1 MNRPHLFYLLLL
13 SVLLTPVASALTL
26 NDDDSVSIW
35 SEAELLVDEN
45 KSYHFFQFLDAQ
57 IPMDTPQGIPNLG
70 LLESPIWIRL
80 NLENQSSDTRFLL
93 EAAYPHLNRLDV
105 HLYRYEQDKWQ
116 SFDLI
121 DLPLKERNDTNRFP
135 ALQFS
140 MEKGE
145 KLLLVMKVQ
154 TDYPVRLPITLGSLI
169 DAKQAQ
175 LERDSVVLVSL
186 GILLSLMLYNLFI
199 FFSTRQIKYFY
210 YCFNLLFLQG
220 FFFLDLG
227 LLDYW
232 WPQTHWLNDIKV
244 WAVTVCIAFVFAILF
259 AQSFLR
265 LPKYYP
271 KWNKWFMGLTVMVG
285 LVIVLT
291 LANLVLPALGIY
303 LIATLLYQ
311 VSVVV
316 ASIYVVRKGFKPA
329 LLFLLAWIF
338 LAIGGAIYEAT
349 LVGALPANVF
359 TVNAFLIGTVV
370 EALFLSWALAAY
382 INQMQREQI
391 KAERRFHEI
400 VTKTNRKLSA
410 ALEDSEKLRQV
421 RDVFL
426 TNITHELKTPLLS
439 IAHVLDLLREGLQPE
454 RQLVIDANHSSR
466 LIARHIDK
474 LLLNTEMSAG
484 EPRFNTETAELN
496 SLLQEWQQDLKKEA
510 DAYEKYLNFSTNL
523 HQWDE
528 IETSIRALHLILNE
542 LVFYSLP
549 ISEKT
554 IKLDLEYQ
562 PANQSLKVTV
572 EYIQLAMAQRI
583 HSALQEGHMLG
594 AGGQLSFVKS
604 VIQILNGEFDQH
616 ISQVEEGNEDQ
627 NRPAVLEAVIP
638 GVRCHS
644 RPSGSLLPE
653 KVLLVEDNKI
663 NQTVLASM
671 LDRMGVGYL
680 IANNGEEALQMQADD
695 PLSLILM
702 DCQMPVLNGFDATEA
717 LRSDVARYGR
727 PKIIA
732 VSANSMEEDKAHCLA
747 VGMDDFVAKPIR
759 MDRLREVL
767 QRWA

>member
-1 MNRPHLFYLLLL
+1 MNRLVILNLFLLT
-13 SVLLTPVASALTL
+13 VLLTPISSALTL
-26 NDDDSVSIW
+26 TDGNPVNIW
-35 SEAELLVDEN
+35 AEAELLVDEQ
-45 KSYHFFQFLDAQ
+45 KSFHFFNFVDESIA
-57 IPMDTPQGIPNLG
+57 MESSDGIPNLG
-70 LLESPIWIRL
+70 ILDSPIWVRFPI
-80 NLENQSSDTRFLL
+80 ENQSNDTRFLL
-93 EAAYPHLNRLDV
+93 EASYPHLNRLDV
-105 HLYRYEQDKWQ
+105 HLYRIAQDKWQ

-121 DLPLKERNDTNRFP
+121 DLPLKEIKDTHRFP

-140 MEKGE
+140 VDKGE
-145 KLLLVMKVQ
+145 KILVVMKVQ
-154 TDYPVRLPITLGSLI
+154 TDYPVRLPITVGGLV

-175 LERDSVVLVSL
+175 LERDSVVLVSI
-186 GILLSLMLYNLFI
+186 GVLLSLMLYNLFI
-199 FFSTRQIKYFY
+199 FFSTRQVKYFY
-210 YCFNLLFLQG
+210 YCFNLLFLQA

-227 LLDYW
+227 LVDYW
-232 WPQTHWLNDIKV
+232 WPQSHWLNDIRV
-244 WAVTVCIAFVFAILF
+244 WAVTVCIAFIFAILF

-271 KWNKWFMGLTVMVG
+271 KWNRWFIGLSVLVG
-285 LVIVLT
+285 LVIL
-291 LANLVLPALGIY
+291 LIMGNWVLPALGIY
-303 LIATLLYQ
+303 LLATLLYQ

-316 ASIYVVRKGFKPA
+316 ASIYVVRKGFQPA
-329 LLFLLAWIF
+329 LLFLMAWIF

-359 TVNAFLIGTVV
+359 TANAFLIGTVV

-382 INQMQREQI
+382 INQMQRDQI

-400 VTKTNRKLSA
+400 VTKTNRKLSV
-410 ALEDSEKLRQV
+410 ALEDSEKLRKV

-484 EPRFNTETAELN
+484 EPRFNIETAELN

-528 IETSIRALHLILNE
+528 IETSVRALHLILNE

-554 IKLDLEYQ
+554 IKLELEYQ
-562 PANQSLKVTV
+562 PAEQSLKVTIDYV
-572 EYIQLAMAQRI
+572 QLAIAQRI

-604 VIQILNGEFDQH
+604 VIQLLNGEFDQH
-616 ISQVEEGNEDQ
+616 ITQVDEGKEDH
-627 NRPAVLEAVIP
+627 NRPARIEAIIP
-638 GVRCHS
+638 GVKCHS
-644 RPSGSLLPE
+644 RPSGHSLPT

-671 LDRMGVGYL
+671 LDRMGIGYD
-680 IANNGEEALQMQADD
+680 IANNGEEALKLQAND
-695 PLSLILM
+695 PQGLILM

-717 LRSDVARYGR
+717 LRSDVNRYGR
-727 PKIIA
+727 PRIIA
-732 VSANSMEEDKAHCLA
+732 ISANSMEEDKAHCLA
-747 VGMDDFVAKPIR
+747 VGMDDFVAKPVR
-759 MDRLREVL
+759 MDQLREVL